1 MATINLSQQEL
12 ADYYKQ
18 SKYFVTTSNKTY
30 EIHYSGAQDSYFMT
44 CIFGQGFG
52 GYGRLVLT
60 AHELNEL
67 AGKEI
72 VWE

>member
-12 ADYYKQ
+12 AGYYKQ
-18 SKYFVTTSNKTY
+18 NKYFVTTSNKTY
-30 EIHYSGAQDSYFMT
+30 EIHYSSVQDGYFMT
-44 CIFGQGFG
+44 CIFSQGFG
-52 GYGRLVLT
+52 GNECLALT